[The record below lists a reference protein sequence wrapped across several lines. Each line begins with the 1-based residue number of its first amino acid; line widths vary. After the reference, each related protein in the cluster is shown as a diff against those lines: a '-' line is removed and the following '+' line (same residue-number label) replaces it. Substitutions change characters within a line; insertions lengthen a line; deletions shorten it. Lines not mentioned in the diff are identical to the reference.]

1 MRVHSGQAIGLLGDA
16 VKAGENNIGLQ
27 LIAAKDPI
35 DLQAQDDVMKLQARD
50 EMNIV
55 SKRAY

>member
-16 VKAGENNIGLQ
+16 VKAGENNIGFQ